1 MRCWPLI
8 LLVLLSS
15 CTGDQRFGGAPPLP
29 INRFASAYAGLLEA
43 SIPPGRDSLA
53 VPASVDSLLA
63 FYTVT
68 RDQFNATVA
77 WCNDDTARWNAV
89 MDEVVR
95 ILEEE
100 IRTSRAIR
108 TGS

>member
-63 FYTVT
+63 VYTVT